1 MGVQARAQGEV
12 GAAVA
17 GRVRDTCSR
26 SVSSVRR
33 RGNSGSVP
41 RSMGANV
48 ACEPRAKWLWCCM
61 DRVHILGKF

>member
-1 MGVQARAQGEV
+1 MGVQARAQVEV

-17 GRVRDTCSR
+17 GRASDTCSR
-26 SVSSVRR
+26 SSMGR
-33 RGNSGSVP
+33 RGYSGSVP

-48 ACEPRAKWLWCCM
+48 ACELRAKWLWCCM